1 MSFTGRDLSDS
12 FNFLSDPFHRST
24 FFSCSVKPC
33 LSLVHTSDGS
43 GDGDGSGSYRLRL
56 RLRPSENRYDG
67 SRDGSLTFVFSII
80 KTTFKMADEKD
91 AILLLF
97 VFILFRLRRR
107 RRRLAQLKRRTFW
120 VRQLFADRKTSGEYW
135 ILVLQMKATDCEL
148 YFRYVDFSEYSL
160 F

>member
-1 MSFTGRDLSDS
+1 MQTKAWFTLA
-12 FNFLSDPFHRST
+12 T
-24 FFSCSVKPC
+24 EAE
-33 LSLVHTSDGS
+33 TEAEAT
-43 GDGDGSGSYRLRL
+43 GSY

-80 KTTFKMADEKD
+80 KTTFKMADEKE

-107 RRRLAQLKRRTFW
+107 RRRPAQLKRRRTFW
-120 VRQLFADRKTSGEYW
+120 VRQLFADRKTS
-135 ILVLQMKATDCEL
+135 LVLQMKATDREL

>member
-1 MSFTGRDLSDS
+1 MFT
-12 FNFLSDPFHRST
+12 
-24 FFSCSVKPC
+24 CSHL

-56 RLRPSENRYDG
+56 RPSENRYDG
-67 SRDGSLTFVFSII
+67 SGDGSLTFVFSII
-80 KTTFKMADEKD
+80 KTTFKLADEKD

-107 RRRLAQLKRRTFW
+107 RRRLAQLKKRRTFW

-135 ILVLQMKATDCEL
+135 ILVLQMKATDREL
-148 YFRYVDFSEYSL
+148 YFRHVDFFLGSNL
-160 F
+160 ILLNVLKICILQFGNIVF

>member
-1 MSFTGRDLSDS
+1 MQSL
-12 FNFLSDPFHRST
+12 L
-24 FFSCSVKPC
+24 

-56 RLRPSENRYDG
+56 RPSENRYDG
-67 SRDGSLTFVFSII
+67 SGDGSLTFVFCII
-80 KTTFKMADEKD
+80 KTTFKLADEKD

-107 RRRLAQLKRRTFW
+107 RCRLAQLKKRRPFW

-135 ILVLQMKATDCEL
+135 ILVLQMKATDREL

>member
-1 MSFTGRDLSDS
+1 MIKLYSNKLY
-12 FNFLSDPFHRST
+12 NNKLNNNKKEEIQAKALENWFL
-24 FFSCSVKPC
+24 

-56 RLRPSENRYDG
+56 RPSENWYDG
-67 SRDGSLTFVFSII
+67 SGDGSLTFVFSII

-97 VFILFRLRRR
+97 VFILFRLWRR
-107 RRRLAQLKRRTFW
+107 RRRLAQLKRRRTFW

-135 ILVLQMKATDCEL
+135 ILVLQMKGTDREL

>member
-1 MSFTGRDLSDS
+1 MLFTEWFCL
-12 FNFLSDPFHRST
+12 
-24 FFSCSVKPC
+24 
-33 LSLVHTSDGS
+33 LSLVHTCDGS
-43 GDGDGSGSYRLRL
+43 GDGDGSGSYC
-56 RLRPSENRYDG
+56 LRPSENRHDG
-67 SRDGSLTFVFSII
+67 RGDGSLTFVFSII
-80 KTTFKMADEKD
+80 KTTFKLADEKD

-107 RRRLAQLKRRTFW
+107 RRRLAQLKKRRTFW

-135 ILVLQMKATDCEL
+135 ILVLQMKATDREI

>member
-1 MSFTGRDLSDS
+1 ML
-12 FNFLSDPFHRST
+12 L
-24 FFSCSVKPC
+24 

-56 RLRPSENRYDG
+56 RLRLRPSENRYDG
-67 SRDGSLTFVFSII
+67 SGDGSLTFVFSII
-80 KTTFKMADEKD
+80 KTTFKLADEKD

-107 RRRLAQLKRRTFW
+107 RRRLAQLKKRRTFW
-120 VRQLFADRKTSGEYW
+120 VGQLFADRKASGEYW
-135 ILVLQMKATDCEL
+135 ILVLQMKATDREL
-148 YFRYVDFSEYSL
+148 YFRYADFSEYSL